1 MCLRREGWG
10 ADGDSSSAGV
20 AGTALFL
27 ALVQVFLVFAA
38 VDWRKKGDK
47 TLLAI
52 IITWPLL
59 TIRGA
64 CKFLIS
70 CSSVP
75 PPRRPHHPLT
85 LYTCTHL
92 HTKNKP
98 IHVEYSSTFLD
109 FDPALDGIVSVEV
122 PEYSCA
128 PLPFPFPPV
137 LLFIVTDHKV

>member
-1 MCLRREGWG
+1 M
-10 ADGDSSSAGV
+10 
-20 AGTALFL
+20 FL

-64 CKFLIS
+64 
-70 CSSVP
+70 
-75 PPRRPHHPLT
+75 
-85 LYTCTHL
+85 Y
-92 HTKNKP
+92 
-98 IHVEYSSTFLD
+98 
-109 FDPALDGIVSVEV
+109 GIVSVEV